1 MKERPIDS
9 PMRILLLEDDPAD
22 VELCMHALMR
32 ALTCDVVVAQSP
44 EAFQNAIALQQP
56 EVIVSDSGVL
66 GMTGLEALKMAK
78 AKFPNVP
85 FILCSANDSPAR
97 IAQAL
102 QMGVDRFVSKDHQF
116 QLLVQEIKR
125 LGIAGTG

>member
-22 VELCMHALMR
+22 VELCVHALMR
-32 ALTCDVVVAQSP
+32 ALTCDVAVAQSP
-44 EAFQNAIALQQP
+44 EAFHNAIARQQP
-56 EVIVSDSGVL
+56 DVIVSDSGVL
-66 GMTGLEALKMAK
+66 GMTALDALKMAK
-78 AKFPNVP
+78 AKFPDVP
-85 FILCSANDSPAR
+85 FVVCSGNNSPAR

-102 QMGVDRFVSKDHQF
+102 QMGADGFVSKDARF

-125 LGIAGTG
+125 LGS